1 MENDDMGKNVNCA
14 GQGREKLNIRPAR
27 YDDAAALA
35 DVHLDSRREAMPWL
49 PMLHSRVDAVAY
61 FAGHVLLH
69 EQVFVA
75 ELDQIIVG
83 FIAMDG
89 GHVDHLYVAPT
100 YQHRGIGHQLLDMVK
115 TLHPDGLRLWTFQRN
130 ARARQ
135 FYEAR
140 GFIASEFTDGSRN
153 EEREPDVLYTWL
165 PNASKQ

>member
-1 MENDDMGKNVNCA
+1 MGKNVNCA
-14 GQGREKLNIRPAR
+14 GQGREKLNIRSAR
-27 YDDAAALA
+27 DDDAAALV
-35 DVHLDSRREAMPWL
+35 DVHLDSGREAMPWL
-49 PMLHSRVDAVAY
+49 PVLHSRPDATAY
-61 FAGHVLLH
+61 FAGNVLLH

-75 ELDQIIVG
+75 ELDRIIVG
-83 FIAMDG
+83 FIAMEG

-100 YQHRGIGHQLLDMVK
+100 YQHRGIGHQLLDLAK

-153 EEREPDVLYTWL
+153 EEREPDVLYRWL
-165 PNASKQ
+165 PSASKSLTEK